1 MVQVSQ
7 IILSNVADSNKV
19 YIILRMYLGEIE
31 NICSFKWMI
40 KVRSTLVHEQNKI
53 KNIET

>member
-1 MVQVSQ
+1 MVQVSH

-40 KVRSTLVHEQNKI
+40 KVRRTLVNEQNKI

>member
-1 MVQVSQ
+1 MVQVSH

-40 KVRSTLVHEQNKI
+40 KVRRTFNEQNKI